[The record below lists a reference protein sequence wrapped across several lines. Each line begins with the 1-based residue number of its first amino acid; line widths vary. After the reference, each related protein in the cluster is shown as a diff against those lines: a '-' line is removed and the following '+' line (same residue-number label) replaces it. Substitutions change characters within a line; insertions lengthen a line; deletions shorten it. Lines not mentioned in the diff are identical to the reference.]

1 MKKFLIL
8 LVAICLCSCGDS
20 SYRDDDKFIVKSIK
34 LHNSSNYQYEYTLY
48 HIAFDNIVY
57 KTTLF
62 SNEKY
67 ELNDTLRLM
76 KLN

>member
-1 MKKFLIL
+1 MKKILIL
-8 LVAICLCSCGDS
+8 LIAVCLCSCGGP

-34 LHNSSNYQYEYTLY
+34 LYSGDYHYEYTLY
-48 HIAFDNIVY
+48 HIAFDELYY
-57 KTTLF
+57 KTILL

-76 KLN
+76 K